1 MGNVESVKK
10 NRVKYQ
16 STRISQLNKVES
28 TIRHWPRNFNKKFVV
43 SQNSTL
49 FFGHCRH
56 IFDNVKNTN
65 LLIEEGDA
73 LTIVH
78 ARLKKQLGCETY
90 LGQWYTV
97 DQSCIDQFATASG
110 DQQWIHINPE
120 RAEKESIFKTT
131 IAHGFLTLALIPLLT
146 ESVDPNKTTYP
157 EAKMVV
163 NYGLNRVRF
172 PYPVKVGKR
181 IRARTRVIDITPM
194 KRGLEIV
201 REVKIEIEGSTR
213 TACVAEIVLRLYF

>member
-1 MGNVESVKK
+1 MGNVEPIKK

-16 STRISQLNKVES
+16 SSGIGFVNKVES
-28 TIRHWPRNFNKKFVV
+28 TTHRWSETFNKKFKIF
-43 SQNSTL
+43 QDKTL
-49 FFGHCRH
+49 FLAKPRQ
-56 IFDNVKNTN
+56 IFDNVRQV
-65 LLIEEGDA
+65 IEHNSA
-73 LTIVH
+73 LATVQT
-78 ARLKKQLGCETY
+78 RLESQLGQETY

-97 DQSCIDQFATASG
+97 DQSCIDQFANATG
-110 DQQWIHINPE
+110 DQQWIHIDSD
-120 RAEKESIFKTT
+120 RAEKESLFKTT
-131 IAHGFLTLALIPLLT
+131 IAHGFLTLALIPILT
-146 ESVDPNKTTYP
+146 ESIDPNKTTYP

-181 IRARTRVIDITPM
+181 IRARTRVIDIAPM

-213 TACVAEIVLRLYF
+213 TACIAEIVLRLYF